1 MQAVVK
7 HRRLNGVLSIL
18 LPLAFGAAFVVLW
31 QTQLLHALLRV
42 DTFVLPLPTR
52 IVSILADNASDVMG
66 NVQATVLVAVL
77 GLALGSL
84 LGYLIAVVARC
95 SPSGERAACRWC
107 RPSMPSPSWPCP
119 RSSSTGPATCP
130 MRPVSAAPSPRCW
143 W

>member
-18 LPLAFGAAFVVLW
+18 LPLAFGACLVVLW
-31 QTQLLHALLRV
+31 QTQLLHCTSSGGHLCPSLAHP
-42 DTFVLPLPTR
+42 DR
-52 IVSILADNASDVMG
+52 IHPGGQCVRCNGQRAGHRS
-66 NVQATVLVAVL
+66 VAVL

-84 LGYLIAVVARC
+84 LGYLIAVVATVFPKWGAGGLSVVSAFNAIPIVAL
-95 SPSGERAACRWC
+95 SPVII
-107 RPSMPSPSWPCP
+107 
-119 RSSSTGPATCP
+119 TGPATCP